1 METDQMKE
9 TRKALNTRLFLLMT
23 GLLLIFNAVT
33 SNIGYGVNWIGLS
46 TLVEDTIKEDAAGT
60 GAEETEEAVEKTEE
74 VSENA
79 EAASEDAEAVSESAE
94 TPSEDAE
101 AVSENAE
108 AASENTEA
116 AAEEFDVHELIRQME
131 ENDIS
136 VSDLRMAG
144 IAYLVAAIFEIV
156 AGLLCALFANRVDR
170 AKIVLSAAV
179 ALMVVEVCFVA
190 LLLINKMG
198 ALTTMFAALLF
209 PGLLL
214 WNAVKLWKMRKENPE
229 RVYVVPPSGKPTF
242 GNGKK
247 KAADIPKKSIHDRA
261 MSVPVEEESYDEAG
275 NPDGE

>member
-1 METDQMKE
+1 MGSDQMKE
-9 TRKALNTRLFLLMT
+9 ARKAMNTRLFLLMT

-60 GAEETEEAVEKTEE
+60 GSEDAEEAVEKTEE

-79 EAASEDAEAVSESAE
+79 EAASD
-94 TPSEDAE
+94 DAE

>member
-1 METDQMKE
+1 MGSDQMKE
-9 TRKALNTRLFLLMT
+9 ARKAMNTRLFLLMT

-60 GAEETEEAVEKTEE
+60 GSEDAEEAVEKTEE
-74 VSENA
+74 VSEDA
-79 EAASEDAEAVSESAE
+79 EAASEDAEAA
-94 TPSEDAE
+94 PEDAE

-108 AASENTEA
+108 AASDNTEA

>member
-60 GAEETEEAVEKTEE
+60 GSEDAEEAVEKTEE
-74 VSENA
+74 
-79 EAASEDAEAVSESAE
+79 
-94 TPSEDAE
+94 
-101 AVSENAE
+101 VSENAE

-229 RVYVVPPSGKPTF
+229 RIYVVPPSGKPTF